1 LAKLQQWWQQWDYA
15 YRKMATGATG
25 LPIPRNEGEE
35 DNIVVPVDPAVWDEV
50 RVTIRLDET
59 IYRLKVPTFTVKN
72 Q

>member
-1 LAKLQQWWQQWDYA
+1 
-15 YRKMATGATG
+15 MATGATG